1 MHLAARG
8 NRFRSRARIAEN
20 KEMSILS
27 PDLRYALRT
36 LRKNPGF
43 TATAL
48 AALALGIGATTA
60 VFSVV
65 NTVLLKPL
73 SFPDPDRIVSFFLTT
88 PNGPSYGGSATRFN
102 VWRQQ
107 TQAFQD
113 VSAYEYAGAN
123 LNLSGVAFPEQV
135 HGIRV
140 SADYFRLLGAPII
153 QGRAF
158 TAEEDQPNGRHA
170 AILSYGLWQR
180 HFAGAPHM
188 IGKNIS
194 LSGAPYVVV
203 GIVGPSF
210 NTELD
215 TPPEVWLPFQIDP
228 ASTDHA
234 TYFTVI
240 ARLKPG
246 VTLAQAKSQ
255 LQLAADEFRR
265 KFPSMLGPRDSF
277 SVQIYPEAIVSEVRS
292 SLLVLAGAVSFVLLI
307 ACANVANLLLVR
319 ATGRKREIALRA
331 AVGASRGRIIRQ
343 LLTESVVLS
352 ALGGAL
358 GLALGLVGVRALV
371 AMNPGD
377 IPRIGEHG
385 AAIALD
391 WRLALFSILVSLI
404 TGVLFGLIPALDIS
418 RTDLSTTLQ
427 EAGGRSGTGFRQN
440 KTRSLLVISEV
451 ALALVL
457 LVGAALLI
465 RTFAALRAVNPGFD
479 AHNILTMRMSLSG
492 SRFAKTSAVN
502 QLIQNGVQRMESQ
515 PAVASAGASYL
526 LPLEGGFGVPF
537 NIVGRTPA
545 SGPYDGRGWMSVS
558 PHYFDVF
565 KIPVVRG
572 RAFTDRDD
580 SAAARVAIIN
590 EALARQFWPKADPI
604 GERVLLGKNYGPEFE
619 EPERQIVGIASD
631 VHDSGLNRNPTPMV
645 YVPMAQVTD
654 GITALANRASRLVW
668 IVRTRVAPN
677 PLRSAISKELEQA
690 SGGLPVS
697 HVRSMDEIVYES
709 TARADFNL
717 TLLSCFGAAALLLAV
732 IGIYGLMAYSVRQR
746 TRELGIRLALGA
758 QSRQVRNMVVA
769 EGMRLA
775 LIGVALGI
783 AASFG
788 LTRLLASFL
797 FGVQA
802 LDPVVFVTVPLL
814 LSAAALG
821 AVWFPALRA
830 AGTDPSEALR
840 QN

>member
-1 MHLAARG
+1 M
-8 NRFRSRARIAEN
+8 
-20 KEMSILS
+20 
-27 PDLRYALRT
+27 

-48 AALALGIGATTA
+48 AALTLGIGATTA
-60 VFSVV
+60 IFSVV

-73 SFPDPDRIVSFFLTT
+73 TFPDPDRIVTFFITT
-88 PNGPSYGGSATRFN
+88 PGGPAYGGSATRFN

-123 LNLSGVAFPEQV
+123 LNLTGETFPEQV

-140 SADYFRLLGAPII
+140 SADYFRLLGAPVI
-153 QGRAF
+153 QGRTF
-158 TAEEDQPNGRHA
+158 TAEEDRPNGAHA
-170 AILSYGLWQR
+170 AVLSYGLWQR
-180 HFAGAPHM
+180 HFSGDPHM
-188 IGKNIS
+188 IGKTIS

-203 GIVGPSF
+203 GIVGPRF

-228 ASTDHA
+228 ASVDHA
-234 TYFTVI
+234 QYFSVI

-246 VTLAQAKSQ
+246 VTLAMAKAQ

-265 KFPSMLGPRDSF
+265 KFPNMMGPRDGF
-277 SVQIYPEAIVSEVRS
+277 SVQPYPEAIVSEVRS

-352 ALGGAL
+352 VLGGAL

-391 WRLALFSILVSLI
+391 WRLVLFTVCVSVV
-404 TGVLFGLIPALDIS
+404 TGVLFGLIPAFDVS
-418 RTDLSTTLQ
+418 RTDLSITLN
-427 EAGGRSGTGFRQN
+427 EGGGRSGTGFRQN

-457 LVGAALLI
+457 LTGAALLI
-465 RTFAALRAVNPGFD
+465 RTFVALRTVNPGFV
-479 AHNILTMRMSLSG
+479 AHNILTMRMSVGG
-492 SRFAKTSAVN
+492 SRFAKTAAVN
-502 QLIQNGVQRMESQ
+502 QLIQNAVQRMEGL

-526 LPLEGGFGVPF
+526 LPLEGGFGMPF
-537 NIVGRTPA
+537 NIVGRIPA
-545 SGPYDGRGWMSVS
+545 GGRYDGRGWMSVS

-572 RAFTDRDD
+572 RAFNQRDD
-580 SAAARVAIIN
+580 AAGIRVAIIN
-590 EALARQFWPKADPI
+590 EALAREFWPKGDPI
-604 GERVLLGKNYGPEFE
+604 GERVLLGKGYGPEFE
-619 EPERQIVGIASD
+619 EPERQIIGVAAD
-631 VHDSGLNRNPTPMV
+631 VHDFGLNRNPTPMV

-654 GITALANRASRLVW
+654 GITALANRASRIVW
-668 IVRTRVAPN
+668 IVRTEVSPYS
-677 PLRSAISKELEQA
+677 LRSAIRTELEQA

-697 HVRSMDEIVYES
+697 HVRSMDDIVSES
-709 TARADFNL
+709 TARADFNMTLL
-717 TLLSCFGAAALLLAV
+717 TLFGAAALVLAV

-746 TRELGIRLALGA
+746 TREIGIRLALGA
-758 QSRQVRNMVVA
+758 EANLVRNMVVA
-769 EGMRLA
+769 EGMRLS
-775 LIGVALGI
+775 LIGMAIGI
-783 AASFG
+783 AAAFG
-788 LTRLLASFL
+788 LTRLLQSFL

-802 LDPVVFVTVPLL
+802 WDPLVFVTVPLL
-814 LSAAALG
+814 LGAATLG
-821 AVWFPALRA
+821 AVWFPARRA
-830 AGTDPSEALR
+830 AGTDPADALR

>member
-1 MHLAARG
+1 
-8 NRFRSRARIAEN
+8 
-20 KEMSILS
+20 MSILS

-36 LRKNPGF
+36 LRNNPGF

-48 AALALGIGATTA
+48 VALALGIGATTA
-60 VFSVV
+60 IFSVV

-73 SFPDPDRIVSFFLTT
+73 TFPDPDRIVSFFMTT
-88 PNGPSYGGSATRFN
+88 PGGPYYGGSATRFN

-123 LNLSGVAFPEQV
+123 LNLTGEAFPEQI

-140 SADYFRLLGAPII
+140 SADYFRLLGAPVI
-153 QGRAF
+153 QGRTF
-158 TAEEDQPNGRHA
+158 TAEEDRPNGARTVV
-170 AILSYGLWQR
+170 LSYGLWQR
-180 HFAGAPHM
+180 HFAGDPHA
-188 IGKNIS
+188 IGKTIS
-194 LSGAPYVVV
+194 LNGAPYVVV
-203 GIVGPSF
+203 GIVGPGF

-228 ASTDHA
+228 ASVDHA
-234 TYFTVI
+234 QYFSVI

-246 VTLAQAKSQ
+246 VTLATAKAH

-265 KFPSMLGPRDSF
+265 KFPNMMGPRDSF
-277 SVQIYPEAIVSEVRS
+277 SAQAYPEAIVSEVRS
-292 SLLVLAGAVSFVLLI
+292 SLLILAGAVSFVLLI

-343 LLTESVVLS
+343 LLTESVLLS
-352 ALGGAL
+352 VLGGVL
-358 GLALGLVGVRALV
+358 GLGLGLVGVRALV

-391 WRLALFSILVSLI
+391 WRLVLFTISVSLV
-404 TGVLFGLIPALDIS
+404 TGVLFGLIPALDVS
-418 RTDLSTTLQ
+418 RTDLSTALNQ
-427 EAGGRSGTGFRQN
+427 SDGRSGTGFRQN
-440 KTRSLLVISEV
+440 KTRALLVISEV

-465 RTFAALRAVNPGFD
+465 RTFVALRAVNPGFV
-479 AHNILTMRMSLSG
+479 AHNILTLRMSLGG

-502 QLIQNGVQRMESQ
+502 QLIQNAVQRIEAL
-515 PAVASAGASYL
+515 PGVRSAAASYS

-537 NIVGRTPA
+537 NVVGRTPP
-545 SGPYDGRGWMSVS
+545 SGRYDGRGWIGVS

-572 RAFTDRDD
+572 RAFNQRDD
-580 SAAARVAIIN
+580 AAGAPVAIVN
-590 EALARQFWPKADPI
+590 EALVRQFWPKSDPI
-604 GERVLLGKNYGPEFE
+604 GARVLLGQGYGPEFE
-619 EPERQIVGIASD
+619 EPERQVVGIAAD
-631 VHDSGLNRNPTPMV
+631 VHDYGLNRNPSPMV

-654 GITALANRASRLVW
+654 GITILANRASRIVW
-668 IVRTRVAPN
+668 MARTEVAPDS
-677 PLRSAISKELEQA
+677 LRSAIAKELEQA

-697 HVRSMDEIVYES
+697 QVRSMDAVVSES
-709 TARADFNL
+709 TARADFDMTLL
-717 TLLSCFGAAALLLAV
+717 TLFAAAATLLAI

-746 TRELGIRLALGA
+746 TREIGIRLALGA
-758 QSRQVRNMVVA
+758 ATHQVRNMVVG

-775 LIGVALGI
+775 LIGVVIGI
-783 AASFG
+783 AAAFG

-797 FGVQA
+797 FGVKA
-802 LDPVVFVTVPLL
+802 WDPLVFVTVPILL
-814 LSAAALG
+814 GAAALG
-821 AVWFPALRA
+821 AVWFPARRA
-830 AGTDPSEALR
+830 GGTDPADALR
-840 QN
+840 QD